1 MSEDASLVD
10 WICYQISDT
19 NFPAGGLGN
28 SLGLE
33 SALSHG
39 FVQKGRESLQS
50 FSLLILQQNA
60 SQIVPFVKSGYH
72 CVQRRYFDHSAAINM
87 NTNSATSN
95 TDKMSDLCKLDQI
108 CHAMTLN
115 ESALRSSLNQ
125 GKCFLRAAKSA
136 FEGFGRKHVT
146 LNQFDSIIVDIYRVM
161 DAFEANSEQ
170 GEKMRGHHP
179 VIFGAI
185 CAALQVGM
193 SKAIQL
199 FMRCLVRDLVCC
211 AVKLGM
217 IGPLEGGNLQ
227 LDLSGSVVQMMADL
241 EGVEEGSGDDDR
253 YSAAFDG
260 LFVSKMPTSITPLM
274 DHIQA
279 RHDALYSRLFNS

>member
-1 MSEDASLVD
+1 MSTSLVD

-39 FVQKGRESLQS
+39 FTKKGRESLHS
-50 FSLLILQQNA
+50 FSLLILNQNI
-60 SQIVPFVKSGYH
+60 SQIVPFVLSGYD
-72 CVQRRYFDHSAAINM
+72 CVQRRYFDSGATLTNEKKT
-87 NTNSATSN
+87 NTKVNS
-95 TDKMSDLCKLDQI
+95 DKMSDLCKLDQI
-108 CHAMTLN
+108 CHAMSLN

-136 FEGFGRKHVT
+136 FEGFGSKHVS
-146 LNQFDSIIVDIYRVM
+146 LDQFDSIVADIYHAM
-161 DAFEANSEQ
+161 DAFEMESGQ
-170 GEKMRGHHP
+170 GEKMRGHYP

-185 CAALQVGM
+185 SAALQLGM
-193 SKAIQL
+193 SKAVQL
-199 FMRCLVRDLVCC
+199 FMRCLIRDLICC
-211 AVKLGM
+211 SVKLGM

-227 LDLSGSVVQMMADL
+227 LDLSGAVEEMLTAIDL
-241 EGVEEGSGDDDR
+241 ENREKGSDDDDTV
-253 YSAAFDG
+253 FGG
-260 LFVSKMPTSITPLM
+260 LFLGKTPASITPLM